1 MKIGIIGDTHFKD
14 FLSYAD
20 YISDRRLAEK
30 KEILD
35 FIVKSFE
42 DCGLIVFLGD
52 NFHSKNNSSE
62 TNREFVEFIERF
74 GDKEVYIISGNHEK
88 KGDGKTAI
96 DFLGEV
102 KKKNWHIF
110 TRPSSIEFVWKN
122 SDVGPS
128 TQPKSAYKLDFLP
141 YMLNSELGV
150 ENSEEATKHIMD
162 HLTGGDILFTHHNI
176 TGTSF
181 NGISTDTLKGVVL
194 DKDELEKKY
203 KLIIAGDIHVPQQYG
218 NVIIAGSL
226 FTSEV
231 GELEK
236 FIWKVD
242 GNMKV
247 EKLKVPARPIYKLT
261 NPTPIQLTK
270 LPKNAIVKIIVTDKN
285 ISIEELKV
293 VADGLDAYL
302 IIEDYPNE
310 RAKMH
315 IEQGAIDFNIESLLK
330 LYAEAKNVD
339 YQKLI
344 HGLELLNA

>member
-1 MKIGIIGDTHFKD
+1 MKILCIGDTHFKD
-14 FLSYAD
+14 SLSYAD
-20 YISDRRLAEK
+20 YVSDRRIAEK

-35 FIVKSFE
+35 FIIKESS
-42 DCGLIVFLGD
+42 DCEHIVFLGD

-62 TNREFVEFIERF
+62 VNREFVEFIERF
-74 GDKEVYIISGNHEK
+74 GDKQVYVISGNHEK

-110 TRPSSIEFVWKN
+110 TRPSAISIDGV
-122 SDVGPS
+122 
-128 TQPKSAYKLDFLP
+128 KLDFLP

-150 ENSEEATKHIMD
+150 ENSEEATKYIMN
-162 HLTGGDILFTHHNI
+162 HLDGGDILFTHHNI

-194 DKDELEKKY
+194 PKEELEKKY
-203 KLIIAGDIHVPQQYG
+203 KLIVAGDIHVPQQYG
-218 NVIIAGSL
+218 RVVITGSL

-236 FIWKVD
+236 FIWKID
-242 GNMKV
+242 PNAERNPHQAIGLY
-247 EKLKVPARPIYKLT
+247 KLKVPNRPIYKLT
-261 NPTPIQLTK
+261 NPTPLELTK
-270 LPKNAIVKIIVTDKN
+270 LPKNAILKIIVTDKN

-293 VADGLDAYL
+293 VASGLDAYL

-315 IEQGAIDFNIESLLK
+315 IEKGAIDFNIESLLK
-330 LYAEAKNVD
+330 MYSEAKKVD
-339 YQKLI
+339 YQKLVS
-344 HGLELLNA
+344 GLELINAEK